1 MNPPSNPLPFELS
14 RHEKLLWSYAAAS
27 SPATHVKRKSLWVLA
42 GVLLFLA
49 AAGYIAAACSSGDDL
64 FYLAHLFLVLGVILA
79 LTARQEYSRGRYET
93 YALSNRRAFIIE
105 HSARRKQ
112 EPVVLT
118 FSVRPKMVYRTLRRN
133 NGHMDYYLAEEHMGN
148 DCMPRGF
155 IDLPPERD
163 PGPVFEQLGVSLPAE
178 GEKREAP
185 FIQRTKETRS
195 LSWRSILTIC
205 AFVVCISFYFD
216 DIYLYLAGKET
227 TAAIVSYEQGS
238 RYRKRLIG
246 RSRKIKVFY
255 PVVSFTTADG
265 QLRRAVS
272 QNGYDKSPEH
282 EPGDRIPLLYD
293 PARPENVTIKDD
305 SLIFIPALMALVLA
319 WYVRSLRR
327 DWRSRKKEHE
337 SPRMFIKVS

>member
-1 MNPPSNPLPFELS
+1 MTPLSNLLPFELS
-14 RHEKLLWSYAAAS
+14 RHEKLLWSYAATS
-27 SPATHVKRKSLWVLA
+27 SSATHVKRKSLWVLA
-42 GVLLFLA
+42 GVLLLLA
-49 AAGYIAAACSSGDDL
+49 LAGYVAAACSSGDDPS
-64 FYLAHLFLVLGVILA
+64 YLAHLCLALGIILA

-118 FSVRPKMVYRTLRRN
+118 FTVRPKMVYRTLRRN
-133 NGHMDYYLAEEHMGN
+133 NGHMDYYLAEEYMGN

-155 IDLPPERD
+155 IDLPPEQD

-178 GEKREAP
+178 GEKREASV
-185 FIQRTKETRS
+185 IQRTKEAHS
-195 LSWRSILTIC
+195 LSWRSILTIGVL
-205 AFVVCISFYFD
+205 VVGISFYLN
-216 DIYLYLAGKET
+216 DIYLYLAGQET
-227 TAAIVSYEQGS
+227 TATIVSYEQGS

-246 RSRKIKVFY
+246 CSRRIKVFY

-265 QLRRAVS
+265 QVCSAVS

-282 EPGDRIPLLYD
+282 EPGTRIPLLYD
-293 PARPENVTIKDD
+293 PAKPENVTIKDD

-337 SPRMFIKVS
+337 SSRMLIKVN